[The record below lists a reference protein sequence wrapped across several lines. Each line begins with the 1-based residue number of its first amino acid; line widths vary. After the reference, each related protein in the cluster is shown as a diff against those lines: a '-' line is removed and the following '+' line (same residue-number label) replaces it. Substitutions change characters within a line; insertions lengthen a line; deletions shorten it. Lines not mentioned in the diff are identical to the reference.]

1 MLGHAPKRILQQASL
16 QTRHFR
22 APGQGDR
29 RDYVG
34 DWLVGPVQQVG
45 AGYDLQVAQAGYT
58 ALQAD
63 LEAFGPATANSFVAK
78 AYGLV
83 NSGAAPFECVPT
95 YNDDAHVFD
104 RTIFMNNYGVRTM
117 PPECPFHTW
126 NWNAPIWLGVNTIS
140 VNGKTTTLVGS
151 SMWGLENV
159 EAIRDNI
166 EITLRGI
173 MDQA

>member
-1 MLGHAPKRILQQASL
+1 MGDEFSL
-16 QTRHFR
+16 ADAT
-22 APGQGDR
+22 A
-29 RDYVG
+29 DYKKMIK
-34 DWLVGPVQQVG
+34 DLDEVGPLTR
-45 AGYDLQVAQAGYT
+45 A
-58 ALQAD
+58 
-63 LEAFGPATANSFVAK
+63 AFMAK
-78 AYGLV
+78 AYGV
-83 NSGAAPFECVPT
+83 ANAGAAGFEILPT
-95 YNDDAHVFD
+95 YNDNAHLMS
-104 RTIFMNNYGVRTM
+104 RCLFMNNYGVRIM